1 MADEPQVM
9 TDQGQG
15 ADPVSAPWRVNGMT
29 RRQRYLRAQRRRA
42 MVVAGTSTVVVVGLL
57 ILLVPRAPGWHKVQ
71 RSFFD
76 GERFAD
82 AFPELLGYL
91 WVDVKLFLWC
101 APCILVWGLVIAMCR
116 NSRTP
121 ALFPLRLFGAVYTD
135 VFRGVPIILTI
146 YLVGFGIPGLGLRGD
161 FNLIVVHG
169 RWNSPYIWGSVA
181 LILAYSAYV
190 AEVFR
195 AGIESIHESQRAA
208 ARSLGLSHSSTMRH
222 VVLPQAGRRVIPPLM
237 NDFLSLQKDVALI
250 SILGPIE
257 VFRRAQS
264 LKDLT
269 ANYTPIVAAAV
280 IFLMLTIP
288 LTRLVDW
295 YIGRSRRRTGG
306 TVTT

>member
-1 MADEPQVM
+1 M
-9 TDQGQG
+9 
-15 ADPVSAPWRVNGMT
+15 SASGST
-29 RRQRYLRAQRRRA
+29 RRQLYLRAQRRRA
-42 MVVAGTSTVVVVGLL
+42 VVIAATSTTIVIALL
-57 ILLVPRAPGWHKVQ
+57 VALVPRAPGWQRVHK
-71 RSFFD
+71 SFFD
-76 GERFAD
+76 GHKFAET
-82 AFPELLGYL
+82 FPKLLRYL

-101 APCILVWGLVIAMCR
+101 APCILVWALVIAMCR
-116 NSRTP
+116 DSRTP

-135 VFRGVPIILTI
+135 VFRGVPVILTI
-146 YLVGFGIPGLGLRGD
+146 YLVGFGIPGLGLSGQFD
-161 FNLIVVHG
+161 FIVVHG
-169 RWNSPYIWGSVA
+169 LWNSPYIWGSVA

-208 ARSLGLSHSSTMRH
+208 ARSLGLSHSRTMRH

-264 LKDLT
+264 LKDLS
-269 ANYTPIVAAAV
+269 ANFTPIVAAAV
-280 IFLMLTIP
+280 IFLMLTVP

-295 YIGRSRRRTGG
+295 YIARNRRRVGG

>member
-1 MADEPQVM
+1 M
-9 TDQGQG
+9 TELR
-15 ADPVSAPWRVNGMT
+15 ST
-29 RRQRYLRAQRRRA
+29 RRERYLRAQRRRA
-42 MVVAGTSTVVVVGLL
+42 VVVAAASTTIVVGLL
-57 ILLVPRAPGWHKVQ
+57 IVLVPHAPGWPRVH

-76 GERFAD
+76 GQQFAD

-101 APCILVWGLVIAMCR
+101 APCILVWALVIAMCR
-116 NSRTP
+116 NSRSP

-135 VFRGVPIILTI
+135 VFRGVPVILTI
-146 YLVGFGIPGLGLRGD
+146 YLVGFGIPGLGLRGEFD
-161 FNLIVVHG
+161 FIIVHG

-208 ARSLGLSHSSTMRH
+208 ARSLGLSHGRTMRY

-264 LKDLT
+264 LKDLS
-269 ANYTPIVAAAV
+269 ANFTPVVAAAL
-280 IFLMLTIP
+280 IFLMLTVP

-295 YIGRSRRRTGG
+295 YIARNRRRVGG